1 MGSSWTAT
9 RNQRRVE
16 NNDKIGNERELFYPP
31 DEGIDP
37 EAELISATS
46 SGRLESVL
54 TAWITPLNETK
65 VHDSGTDG
73 HCVLHIHHGKSL
85 DACILLLHCV
95 YGAQGGVNGPTQL
108 RSTAQSPVLTAWI
121 TPLDETKVHDS
132 GADGH
137 CVLHM
142 HHGKSL
148 DACILLLHCVYGA
161 QGGVNCIMASLST
174 LAYCSCTAFMV
185 LRAE

>member
-73 HCVLHIHHGKSL
+73 QDRKS
-85 DACILLLHCV
+85 V
-95 YGAQGGVNGPTQL
+95 V
-108 RSTAQSPVLTAWI
+108 
-121 TPLDETKVHDS
+121 
-132 GADGH
+132 
-137 CVLHM
+137 
-142 HHGKSL
+142 
-148 DACILLLHCVYGA
+148 
-161 QGGVNCIMASLST
+161 
-174 LAYCSCTAFMV
+174 
-185 LRAE
+185 